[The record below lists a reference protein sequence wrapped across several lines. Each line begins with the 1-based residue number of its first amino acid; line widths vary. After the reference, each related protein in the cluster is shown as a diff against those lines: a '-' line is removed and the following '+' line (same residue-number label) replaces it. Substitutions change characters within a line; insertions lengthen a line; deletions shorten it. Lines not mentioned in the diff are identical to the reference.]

1 MMSRRK
7 KSGAS
12 SGVASAPD
20 LLKSLCH
27 DCSNHARCAF
37 ADAVEQAP
45 QDPSSRIMM
54 LRLRHGYSLFHEGTP
69 LVGSYVI
76 CKGLVVQYSAT
87 NHACVFCVHGKG
99 ASPDLIDNLM
109 GAPVHRSSAVAIG
122 DAVVA
127 FIPEREVHAR
137 SETLG
142 PAMLT
147 LLRQTARQAWML
159 EERLLH
165 GRTVHSY
172 DRVAELF
179 RQVIEAS
186 GPASESGEAF
196 ALPMDRPLFA
206 KLVGVTPETFSRVMT
221 RLRKNGL
228 VIHSGGVMRFPKPD
242 QLRYLALQGAEAAG
256 QESV

>member
-1 MMSRRK
+1 MTPRRTR
-7 KSGAS
+7 SGAP

-20 LLKSLCH
+20 LLKSLCQ

-37 ADAVEQAP
+37 VDAVEQAP
-45 QDPSSRIMM
+45 HDPSSRIMM
-54 LRLRHGYSLFHEGTP
+54 LRLRHGYALFHEGTP
-69 LVGSYVI
+69 LVGSYVV
-76 CKGLVVQYSAT
+76 CKGLVIQHSAK

-109 GAPVHRSSAVAIG
+109 GAPFHRSSAIAIG

-142 PAMLT
+142 PTMRT

-159 EERLLH
+159 EERLLR

-172 DRVAELF
+172 DRVTQLF

-186 GPASESGEAF
+186 EQASESESTLV
-196 ALPMDRPLFA
+196 LPMDRPLFA

-221 RLRKNGL
+221 RLRENGL
-228 VIHSGGVMRFPKPD
+228 VVHSGGLLRFPKPD
-242 QLRYLALQGAEAAG
+242 QLCHLAMQGVEAASRG
-256 QESV
+256 